1 MSQTPIRTIAFDAF
15 GTLFDVFSV
24 TALAERLFPGQ
35 GDAISR
41 LWRQKQIEYTFLRT
55 LSQRYEP
62 FDAVTE
68 SALRFALGALGIR
81 AAEAQ
86 IRQLMAQYDCLTPF
100 PENLAVLQALKAE
113 GVPMAILS
121 NGTPRMLEVCTRHAG
136 MTGLFDHLLSVDA
149 VRKYKTTDAAYQL
162 APDAFG
168 VPAGNILFVSS
179 NAWDAAGA
187 GWFGFTTFWIN
198 RSGQPPEA
206 LGVTPAATGNRLT
219 DVLDFVRRHR
229 APSP

>member
-1 MSQTPIRTIAFDAF
+1 MPQSPIRAIAFDAF

-35 GDAISR
+35 GDAVSR
-41 LWRQKQIEYTFLRT
+41 LWRLKQIEYSFLRT
-55 LSQRYEP
+55 LSKRYEP

-68 SALRFALGALGIR
+68 SALHFALSALGVS
-81 AAEAQ
+81 AGQAQ
-86 IRQLMAQYDCLTPF
+86 IDLLMAQYDRLTPF
-100 PENLAVLQALKAE
+100 PENLAVLQALKAD

-136 MTGLFDHLLSVDA
+136 MSGVFDHLLSVDT
-149 VRKYKTTDAAYQL
+149 VGQYKTTEAAYQL

-168 VPAGNILFVSS
+168 VPAREILFVSS
-179 NAWDAAGA
+179 NGWDAAGA

-198 RSGQPPEA
+198 RSAQPPEA
-206 LGVTPAATGNRLT
+206 LGVAPAATGTQLT

-229 APSP
+229 QH